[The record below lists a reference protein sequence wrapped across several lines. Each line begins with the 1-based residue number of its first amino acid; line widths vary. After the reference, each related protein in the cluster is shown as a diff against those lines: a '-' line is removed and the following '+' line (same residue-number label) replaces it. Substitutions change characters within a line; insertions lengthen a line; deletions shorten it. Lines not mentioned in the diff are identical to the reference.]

1 MISSIFGKTKPINFI
16 ILMVFLFLFYG
27 SVQFFFFGQDL
38 SDVNLAASLLIVV
51 TLLFTVF
58 IVDFIIKRNKLT
70 QTNAFGILYFT
81 LLFVVFPETLRDGE
95 AIFSNFFLLLAIR
108 RLLSIKSLKE
118 IKFKIFDAGIWIC
131 VSSIFNEWAI
141 LYIFLVFAAIYS
153 YDAKN
158 IRNWLVVFSVGF
170 CFIALLYAILILVDN
185 TAFLKSHYNF
195 TIRFELLDPSNW
207 WSSLK
212 LSIYVIVNI
221 VLAFW
226 TILRLNK
233 GGVGKVAVMRLI
245 ALYFGIGLLVN
256 LIVSSTV
263 TNAVLFTFFPSVIF
277 IVNYLESIKKPKVL
291 ELLLIASIVV
301 PLVVY
306 FAKL

>member
-27 SVQFFFFGQDL
+27 SVQFYFFDQDI
-38 SDVNLAASLLIVV
+38 SNLNLGSTLLIII
-51 TLLFTVF
+51 TLLFSLF

-70 QTNAFGILYFT
+70 GTNAFGILYFT
-81 LLFVVFPETLRDGE
+81 LLFVVFPETLKDGD

-108 RLLSIKSLKE
+108 RLLSIKSLKD
-118 IKFKIFDAGIWIC
+118 IKFKIFDAGLWIC
-131 VSSIFNEWAI
+131 VSSIFNEWSI
-141 LYIFLVFAAIYS
+141 LYILLVFAAIYI
-153 YDAKN
+153 YEPKN
-158 IRNWLVVFSVGF
+158 IRNWLVMLSVGF
-170 CFIALLYAILILVDN
+170 CFMSLLYAILTLTDN
-185 TAFLKSHYNF
+185 TEFLKSHYDF
-195 TIRFELLDPSNW
+195 TIRFEILDPSNW

-212 LSIYVIVNI
+212 LSVYVIINV

-226 TILRLNK
+226 TFLRLNK
-233 GGVGKVAVMRLI
+233 GGVGKVVVMRLI
-245 ALYFGIGLLVN
+245 ALYFVIGLLVN
-256 LIVSSTV
+256 LLASSTV
-263 TNAVLFTFFPSVIF
+263 TNAVVFTFFPSVIF
-277 IVNYLESIKKPKVL
+277 IVNYLESLKKPKVL